1 MRWQPLQD
9 VLLET
14 TKNEQ
19 ETVAISVGRTGE
31 IEDIFS
37 CLSFYKFMGLNVVE
51 LK

>member
-9 VLLET
+9 ALLET
-14 TKNEQ
+14 TKNER